1 MKYPIR
7 NLDISDYDEM
17 VSLWQQSG
25 LQYRPYGRDS
35 RESLAREFK
44 RKETCFLGMY
54 DGKKLIGTIIG
65 TSDGRRGWI
74 NRLAVDPDYRGRGLA
89 GELIAAA
96 EEFLCSL
103 GLKIIAAL
111 VEDWNAASMS
121 AITKANYLMDDG
133 VIYYSKRESKDT

>member
-17 VSLWQQSG
+17 ISLWQRCG
-25 LQYRPYGRDS
+25 LQHRPYGRDS

-54 DGKKLIGTIIG
+54 DGKRLIGTIIG

-96 EEFLCSL
+96 EEFLYSL

-121 AITKANYLMDDG
+121 VITKAHYLIDDE
-133 VIYYSKRESKDT
+133 VLYCSKRESKDV